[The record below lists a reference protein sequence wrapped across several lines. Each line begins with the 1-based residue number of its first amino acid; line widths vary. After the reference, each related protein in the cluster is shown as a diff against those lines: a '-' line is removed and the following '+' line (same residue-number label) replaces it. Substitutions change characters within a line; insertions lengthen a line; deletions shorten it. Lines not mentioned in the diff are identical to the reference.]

1 MMASK
6 KTIALF
12 SGSLLFLMLTSIVHA
27 EYIMTGPAKGEVCA
41 VSDFLG
47 CKFHPIAG
55 IKGDDGR
62 PYELARSYPKVS
74 DYNESKK
81 RCWINT
87 KSTGLG
93 VFSFGINMLTQ
104 PVFLELSN
112 NGVYK
117 EIDVGVI
124 TFPCIKR

>member
-6 KTIALF
+6 KILSLF
-12 SGSLLFLMLTSIVHA
+12 SGGLLFLMLTNIAHA
-27 EYIMTGPAKGEVCA
+27 KYIMTGPAEGQVC
-41 VSDFLG
+41 VLSIL

-55 IKGDDGR
+55 VKGDDGR
-62 PYELARSYPKVS
+62 PHELMRTYPKVS

-93 VFSFGINMLTQ
+93 IFSFGINMFSQ
-104 PVFLELSN
+104 PVFLELAN
-112 NGVYK
+112 NGGFK
-117 EIDVGVI
+117 EIDVEYI